1 MATIA
6 SPARPQTAPFRRFAW
21 AALGWNIL
29 VILWGAYV
37 RASGSGA
44 GCGSHWP
51 LCNGEVVPAAP
62 AIQTIIEFTHRLMSG
77 VALVAVVALWLWGRA
92 RFPRGHRAR
101 TMAFASLVFLI
112 VEALLGAGLVLFN
125 YVDKNQSVGRA
136 FYLSLHLVNTLL
148 LLGALVLTAWYSRD
162 AVESATRRSS
172 WVMAAL
178 PIAAL
183 VSVTGAI
190 AALGDTLF
198 PATSLAQGLR
208 QDFSGAANFL
218 LRLRILHPALAIL
231 AACYFVA
238 ISIFV
243 IRSRQNATAR
253 KIAAGV
259 MTLALVQLGAGAVN
273 ILLLAPVWMQ
283 ITHLLLADL
292 IWLSLVLLTVEAKVH

>member
-6 SPARPQTAPFRRFAW
+6 PPPVRQAARFTRFAW
-21 AALGWNIL
+21 GVLGWNIL
-29 VILWGAYV
+29 VVLWGAYV

-51 LCNGEVVPAAP
+51 LCNGEVVPVAP
-62 AIQTIIEFTHRLMSG
+62 AIQTIIEFTHRMMSG
-77 VALVAVVALWLWGRA
+77 VALVAVVALAFWGRA

-101 TMAFASLVFLI
+101 AMAFASLAFLV

-125 YVDKNQSVGRA
+125 YVDKNESIGRA
-136 FYLSLHLVNTLL
+136 IYLSLHLVNTLL

-162 AVESATRRSS
+162 AAHPRARRSS
-172 WVMAAL
+172 WVVAAL

-183 VSVTGAI
+183 VSVTGVI

-198 PATSLAQGLR
+198 PAASLAQGLR
-208 QDFSGAANFL
+208 QDFSSAANFL

-238 ISIFV
+238 VSIV
-243 IRSRQNATAR
+243 ALRSRQSPTAR
-253 KIAAGV
+253 RIAIGV

-292 IWLSLVLLTVEAKVH
+292 VWLTLVLLSVEVKVH

>member
-6 SPARPQTAPFRRFAW
+6 PPARPRIAPFRRFAW
-21 AALGWNIL
+21 AVLGWNVL

-51 LCNGEVVPAAP
+51 LCNGEVVPVAP
-62 AIQTIIEFTHRLMSG
+62 AIQTIIEFTHRMMSG
-77 VALVAVVALWLWGRA
+77 VALATVVVLAWWGRA
-92 RFPRGHRAR
+92 RFPRGHHAR
-101 TMAFASLVFLI
+101 RMAFASLAFLI

-125 YVDKNQSVGRA
+125 YVDKNQSAGRA

-162 AVESATRRSS
+162 VVRPAGRSS
-172 WVMAAL
+172 SWIMAAL

-198 PATSLAQGLR
+198 PAASLAQGLR
-208 QDFSGAANFL
+208 QDFSSAASLL
-218 LRLRILHPALAIL
+218 LRLRVLHPALAVL
-231 AACYFVA
+231 AGCYFVT
-238 ISIFV
+238 ISILV

-253 KIAAGV
+253 KIAVAV
-259 MTLALVQLGAGAVN
+259 TVLALVQLCAGAVN

-292 IWLSLVLLTVEAKVH
+292 VWISLVLLAVEAKLQ